1 MGINRNKRTNP
12 PCAAPLSPLFP
23 WEKTRHHAKRR
34 YARWICSL
42 DSVYAAQKNLKKKSK
57 NVNTIPWLILV
68 LQYFEASKALPNG
81 ISKTADS
88 CNRKKL
94 EDGLCK
100 CNIEEAFI
108 CHPNF
113 LQYPIF
119 YILIGGELDEIGSIL
134 NILRNGNG
142 VTVITGT
149 ETSISTPRNLAEY
162 LAKVKN
168 VVQSNRSEDSYDN
181 ILIKNCAFIR
191 KNLGYERTVSTLDTY
206 KSCYTQGWFSEITF

>member
-1 MGINRNKRTNP
+1 MV
-12 PCAAPLSPLFP
+12 CS
-23 WEKTRHHAKRR
+23 KTKPKLN
-34 YARWICSL
+34 IF
-42 DSVYAAQKNLKKKSK
+42 
-57 NVNTIPWLILV
+57 LV
-68 LQYFEASKALPNG
+68 ELGSCVFEAIEALPNG
-81 ISKTADS
+81 IAKTSDS
-88 CNRKKL
+88 CDRKKL
-94 EDGLCK
+94 EEGLCK

-162 LAKVKN
+162 LAKIKK
-168 VVQSNRSEDSYDN
+168 VVQSNRLEASYDN
-181 ILIKNCAFIR
+181 ILIKNCGFIR
-191 KNLGYERTVSTLDTY
+191 KNLGYNRQYTGPFTGPYTGHIY
-206 KSCYTQGWFSEITF
+206 KSCYTQGWFSEITI

>member
-1 MGINRNKRTNP
+1 MLFDKNGLFQQRKWSVPFHYCVALRT
-12 PCAAPLSPLFP
+12 S
-23 WEKTRHHAKRR
+23 R
-34 YARWICSL
+34 S
-42 DSVYAAQKNLKKKSK
+42 
-57 NVNTIPWLILV
+57 
-68 LQYFEASKALPNG
+68 FEAIKALPNG
-81 ISKTADS
+81 ISKTSDS

-94 EDGLCK
+94 DDGHCT

-134 NILRNGNG
+134 NILRSGNG

-162 LAKVKN
+162 LAKIKN
-168 VVQSNRSEDSYDN
+168 VVQSNRSEESYDN

-191 KNLGYERTVSTLDTY
+191 KNLGYEHEYAGPFIY
-206 KSCYTQGWFSEITF
+206 KSCYTQGWFSEISFL